1 MENKLTLSFIQRT
14 FQLGQMT
21 VLLYLALVLSELDSR
36 RAAGA
41 VTAVEF
47 ATGATVVAPFH
58 HAELLL
64 AAGALLLRAVL
75 HPNGRLNAQTQ
86 HLIELDVVGGAC
98 LDHLQARYLLEGSDP
113 VLLVLGAISLEFVVL
128 AGNDHSESELL
139 GIAGVLQLHVNRRY
153 VVIELEGFL
162 ERELFNLA
170 DDELVGE
177 EGQMSQLEFTVA
189 FGHLVDGALRH
200 EWKIRINTCAE

>member
-1 MENKLTLSFIQRT
+1 
-14 FQLGQMT
+14 
-21 VLLYLALVLSELDSR
+21 
-36 RAAGA
+36 
-41 VTAVEF
+41 
-47 ATGATVVAPFH
+47 VVAPFH

-139 GIAGVLQLHVNRRY
+139 GIAGVLQLHVN
-153 VVIELEGFL
+153 FL

-189 FGHLVDGALRH
+189 FGHLVDGALYQ
-200 EWKIRINTCAE
+200 KIRINTCAE